1 MKKFVLFVLLT
12 LTSVTISAQT
22 DSIWFSEEQVLRID
36 NKIQEL
42 ERKDSLNTLLIK
54 ELEVQNA
61 ELKDIIKRDSL
72 ILAFKNEEL
81 TLRETQVNL
90 YLDLYKKSKPKWHEN
105 KYLWFGLGMVSVIT
119 SSWVVAN
126 TTP

>member
-1 MKKFVLFVLLT
+1 MKHLLII
-12 LTSVTISAQT
+12 LSICLSFSVNAQS

-42 ERKDSLNTLLIK
+42 ERKDSINTLLIT
-54 ELEVQNA
+54 ELELQNK
-61 ELKDIIKRDSL
+61 ELKDIVRRDS
-72 ILAFKNEEL
+72 IIMTFKNEEIA
-81 TLRETQVNL
+81 LRERQVNL